1 MALLNCVMAGLGSGG
16 TLLIIVLAQR
26 KHTSTA
32 FIGFIFSLGGIGA
45 ILGSLLARPVQ
56 QRFSYGQAIIAILW
70 LYPLPYV
77 LLAVAPTP
85 LILGGLLA
93 AGLLVD
99 ATYNVVQ
106 FSYRLSL
113 IPDELQGRVNSSF
126 RLISYSLRPLG
137 QVLTGVLLQD
147 IGPIFTVLAFSLC
160 LVVLAVAAS
169 LNPHVRKAR

>member
-1 MALLNCVMAGLGSGG
+1 M
-16 TLLIIVLAQR
+16 
-26 KHTSTA
+26 
-32 FIGFIFSLGGIGA
+32 
-45 ILGSLLARPVQ
+45 
-56 QRFSYGQAIIAILW
+56 
-70 LYPLPYV
+70 

-106 FSYRLSL
+106 FSYRLAL

-147 IGPIFTVLAFSLC
+147 IGPIFTILAFSLC

-169 LNPHVRKAR
+169 LNPHVRKAC